1 MDGASHAS
9 NTRFLNDLTA
19 GSPWLV
25 ACYST
30 GIMQIPY
37 DLEFVENR
45 PTVQVRAVAL
55 EDTYPFAA
63 RGARRRR
70 EGDAFDALLHWVHRV
85 IARLDSRS
93 R

>member
-1 MDGASHAS
+1 MKGASHAYKS
-9 NTRFLNDLTA
+9 SFLKDL
-19 GSPWLV
+19 GPVPPWLG
-25 ACYST
+25 ACTSM

-63 RGARRRR
+63 RSRPRR
-70 EGDAFDALLHWVHRV
+70 EGDALDALLQWVHRV
-85 IARLDSRS
+85 IMRLDAKSR
-93 R
+93 